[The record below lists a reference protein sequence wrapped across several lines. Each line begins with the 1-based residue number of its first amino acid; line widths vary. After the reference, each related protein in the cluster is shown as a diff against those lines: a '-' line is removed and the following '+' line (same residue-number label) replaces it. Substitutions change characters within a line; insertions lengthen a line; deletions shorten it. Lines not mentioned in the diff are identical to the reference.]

1 MAPQE
6 RKFVRFAVFV
16 LIFNLAVIAWGAFV
30 RHSFSGDGCGSHWP
44 LCNGEVFPTSP
55 TTATIIEFTHRTT
68 SFLALVFVVALL
80 ILAMK
85 TFPKG
90 HGARA
95 AAWLALTFTLVS
107 AAIGALLVVFGWVG
121 QDDSMGRAI
130 TLSMHLINTM
140 LLLGALI
147 HVIWWGMGRPRVPL
161 RGQGV
166 TGWLVIVGSL
176 AVLIVGMSGA
186 VTSLGDTIFPR
197 DSSLQVISEGLSPT
211 GHFLLRLRLWH
222 PFIAIGSALVLL
234 LAVLVLSEVCERRE
248 VRAFG
253 RDVLIVVGAQ
263 LLLGLASVLL
273 KAPTLLALL
282 HLLLADA
289 LWILVIR
296 LWLSALESPKRVRAS
311 PDQLPAG
318 G

>member
-1 MAPQE
+1 MAPKE

-44 LCNGEVFPTSP
+44 LCNGEVFPANP
-55 TTATIIEFTHRTT
+55 TTATIIEFAHRTT

-80 ILAMK
+80 VIAIR

-90 HGARA
+90 HGARI

-121 QDDSMGRAI
+121 KDDSMGRAI

-147 HVIWWGMGRPRVPL
+147 HIIWWGAGRPRVPL
-161 RGQGV
+161 GGQGV
-166 TGWLVIVGSL
+166 TGWIVVVGSL
-176 AVLIVGMSGA
+176 AVLFVGMSGA
-186 VTSLGDTIFPR
+186 VTSLGDTIYPR

-222 PFIAIGSALVLL
+222 PLIAVGSAFVLYFS
-234 LAVLVLSEVCERRE
+234 VLVLSQVCERRE
-248 VRAFG
+248 VRSFG
-253 RDVLIVVGAQ
+253 RDVLILVAAQ
-263 LLLGLASVLL
+263 LLLGLASVWL
-273 KAPTLLALL
+273 KAPTLLAIL

-289 LWILVIR
+289 LWIVVIR
-296 LWLSALESPKRVRAS
+296 LWLSALESPKRRLATS
-311 PDQLPAG
+311 DPLPAEG
-318 G
+318 